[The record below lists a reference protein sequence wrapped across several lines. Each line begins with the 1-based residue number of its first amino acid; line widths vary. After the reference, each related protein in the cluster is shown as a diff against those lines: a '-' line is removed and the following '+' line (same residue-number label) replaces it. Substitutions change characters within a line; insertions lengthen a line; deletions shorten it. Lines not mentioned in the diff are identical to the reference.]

1 MRGDP
6 GGPVSAVSTPP
17 ALCLDSV
24 TGRLDTPT
32 SLMSQA
38 PVCFSV
44 LPISPWARTAL
55 LILSDPRGKVSQQG
69 SVVMS
74 VPGLG
79 DRMVLLRSTR

>member
-32 SLMSQA
+32 PA
-38 PVCFSV
+38 CFSV

-55 LILSDPRGKVSQQG
+55 LILSDPHGKVSQQG